1 MSRPIAAILLGAGI
15 RDFVMPALRKL
26 ADALDPAG
34 NGARLDAAAQG
45 RRPRPH
51 PRRALGALVTADPR
65 DPAFIEPAWVTCKAC
80 MGEGFV
86 DVGEFVETCFD
97 CNGEGEVEP

>member
-1 MSRPIAAILLGAGI
+1 VSAVEPVGP
-15 RDFVMPALRKL
+15 VHT
-26 ADALDPAG
+26 
-34 NGARLDAAAQG
+34 GAR
-45 RRPRPH
+45 PM
-51 PRRALGALVTADPR
+51 TADPR

>member
-34 NGARLDAAAQG
+34 
-45 RRPRPH
+45 
-51 PRRALGALVTADPR
+51 TAPGWTPL
-65 DPAFIEPAWVTCKAC
+65 PAPDYVPEYLTS
-80 MGEGFV
+80 
-86 DVGEFVETCFD
+86 
-97 CNGEGEVEP
+97 NR